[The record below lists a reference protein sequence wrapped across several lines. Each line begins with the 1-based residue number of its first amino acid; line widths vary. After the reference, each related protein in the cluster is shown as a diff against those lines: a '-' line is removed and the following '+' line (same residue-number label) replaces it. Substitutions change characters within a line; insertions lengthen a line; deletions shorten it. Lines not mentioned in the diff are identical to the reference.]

1 MLMST
6 YFTHLLALSSVALVF
21 SQEGAVLF
29 LLLKVLE
36 TIHCG
41 HRHNTLYM
49 LVIQTRCQWSVQE
62 LHLYVSSYDFCLFN
76 VLLYIKSGKTIH
88 PGARIWFTNMIL
100 DG

>member
-1 MLMST
+1 MTT

-21 SQEGAVLF
+21 SQEGAVL
-29 LLLKVLE
+29 LLLFKVLE

-49 LVIQTRCQWSVQE
+49 LVIQTRCHWSVQE
-62 LHLYVSSYDFCLFN
+62 LHPYVSSYDFACSMFCCTF
-76 VLLYIKSGKTIH
+76 KSGKTIH
-88 PGARIWFTNMIL
+88 PGARIWVMNMIL